1 MNNNILKKMYNY
13 EADIQEINDFLKV
26 LQYSVEQNDD
36 TYYLTNFVKT
46 IQQKTE
52 KFSENYEELNNQIWI
67 LIN

>member
-1 MNNNILKKMYNY
+1 MSNNILKKMYSC
-13 EADIQEINDFLKV
+13 ESDIQEINDFLKV
-26 LQYSVEQNDD
+26 LQYSVEHNDE
-36 TYYLTNFVKT
+36 TYYLANFVKI

>member
-1 MNNNILKKMYNY
+1 MYNY

-36 TYYLTNFVKT
+36 TYYLTNFVKI